1 MASKKTKEGLTWRNP
16 IKIEAGNAGQAK
28 AARIFNNQVPGLFV
42 TEATQFPTFGASA
55 VGGATFVCTR
65 LLTANNEPIWVKV
78 SVTLDGKPAVLASY
92 FIYVKYIDK
101 DTSQTLTA
109 SRTLVNYENSSKTS
123 NLKKRQGYSQFLGNT
138 RIFGKYVFL
147 GLSASDLKR
156 IKAKSGEIRKGIEN
170 LYLNSELL
178 LTMETVP
185 AALQKLYEFMSSDSN
200 GRSGPMTIREFE
212 GFNPGTGTGTGTSS
226 SGNRNPSANSRGRQ
240 PNKELG
246 IPASKPVT
254 VKILDA
260 RIMSNGNNST
270 AYNSN
275 ERRPY
280 MEQKYFVFSSE
291 GKQEITRRHVFD
303 VIPNSFE
310 FSQLSSTWNEVERSG
325 NYPLVDWAKYNLTKV
340 SFKFLVH
347 GTREDKLTTS
357 TGVRTTTVNDGLDK
371 DVDEQL
377 DNLRSIGG
385 APHLVRIY
393 NMNTFLTDSYRYPYL
408 QKAGAIQWAIGDMSV
423 SATRLTP
430 YGSKIATAEVSLT
443 LVEYPVVGRDIIAL
457 PPLSPTKP
465 IIPGPQTTPTPA
477 QYGSFTENTLTWP
490 APDEPVGYTSSKSE
504 PED

>member
-1 MASKKTKEGLTWRNP
+1 MASDKTKEGLTWRNP
-16 IKIEAGNAGQAK
+16 IKITATNPGQNK
-28 AARIFNNQVPGLFV
+28 AAEIFNNQVPGLFV
-42 TEATQFPTFGASA
+42 TEPIDGWGAQ
-55 VGGATFVCTR
+55 GGATFVCTKQ
-65 LLTANNEPIWVKV
+65 LTANNEPIWVKV
-78 SVTLDGKPAVLASY
+78 QGGPGGPSVLAAY

-109 SRTLVNYENSSKTS
+109 SRTLFTYENSSKTS

-138 RIFGKYVFL
+138 KLFGKYVFL
-147 GLSASDLKR
+147 GLSASDLKT
-156 IKAKSGEIRKGIEN
+156 IKAKSGFIRKAVEDT
-170 LYLNSELL
+170 YMDSELL
-178 LTMETVP
+178 LTMDTIP
-185 AALQKLYEFMSSDSN
+185 AALKGLYQFMSADSN

-212 GFNPGTGTGTGTSS
+212 GFNPGKTPAPSS
-226 SGNRNPSANSRGRQ
+226 SGNKNPSANSRSGQ
-240 PNKELG
+240 PDKPLNT
-246 IPASKPVT
+246 PASKPVT

-260 RIMSNGNNST
+260 RIMNNGNNSA
-270 AYNSN
+270 AYNPN

-280 MEQKYFVFSSE
+280 MEQKYFVFTPE

-347 GTREDKLTTS
+347 GTRKDELTTS
-357 TGVRTTTVNDGLDK
+357 TGVRTTVVNDGLDK

-423 SATRLTP
+423 TATRLTP

-443 LVEYPVVGRDIIAL
+443 LVEYPVVGRDIVAL

-465 IIPGPQTTPTPA
+465 IIPGTQKTPPPA

-490 APDEPVGYTSSKSE
+490 APDEPVGYTSSKAE

>member
-1 MASKKTKEGLTWRNP
+1 MAPKKTKEGLTWKNP
-16 IKIEAGNAGQAK
+16 IKIAVGNAGQAA

-42 TEATQFPTFGASA
+42 SEASQYPGFSA
-55 VGGATFVCTR
+55 AIGGAVFVCTR
-65 LLTANNEPIWVKV
+65 LLTAKNEPIWVKV
-78 SVTLDGKPAVLASY
+78 AVTLDGKPAVLASY

-109 SRTLVNYENSSKTS
+109 SRTLVNYENSSKT

-170 LYLNSELL
+170 LYLDSELL
-178 LTMETVP
+178 LTMDTIP
-185 AALQKLYEFMSSDSN
+185 AALQKLYEFMSGDSN

-212 GFNPGTGTGTGTSS
+212 GFNPGTTPSS
-226 SGNRNPSANSRGRQ
+226 SGNRNPSANSRGQQ
-240 PNKELG
+240 PDKKLSV
-246 IPASKPVT
+246 PASTPVT

-260 RIMSNGNNST
+260 RIMNNGNNAT

-280 MEQKYFVFSSE
+280 MEQKYFVFTSE
-291 GKQEITRRHVFD
+291 GKQEVTRRHVFD

-347 GTREDKLTTS
+347 GTRDDKLTTS

-443 LVEYPVVGRDIIAL
+443 LVEYPVVGRDIVAL

-465 IIPGPQTTPTPA
+465 IIPGTQKTPPPP
-477 QYGSFTENTLTWP
+477 QYGTFTENTLTWP
-490 APDEPVGYTSSKSE
+490 APDEPVGYTSSKAE